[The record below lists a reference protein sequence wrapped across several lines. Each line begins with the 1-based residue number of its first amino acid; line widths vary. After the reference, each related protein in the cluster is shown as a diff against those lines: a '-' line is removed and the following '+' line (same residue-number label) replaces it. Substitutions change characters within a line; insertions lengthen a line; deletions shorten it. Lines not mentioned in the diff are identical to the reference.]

1 MDGWLPSTKWP
12 WVSFCT
18 SLETA
23 RLLWNC
29 PWDDGIWLIFKH
41 HLLRNVKGIFPLI
54 NLTHLYLFQV
64 FIKGS
69 NKILNYFPL
78 KFIFLLMRSHIL
90 LKHTHINCLV
100 YKTNWVF
107 LCIQKKLIPIFLLRF
122 NQNILRTKSSINND
136 HFIYLMSLH
145 LLFLHCI
152 HKDIN
157 IVLRKSRR

>member
-1 MDGWLPSTKWP
+1 MSFQLISQLLGRGGPSCSYLVIIALLTSLRMTYHGWLLSTKWA

-54 NLTHLYLFQV
+54 NLIHLYLFQV

-107 LCIQKKLIPIFLLRF
+107 YVSKK
-122 NQNILRTKSSINND
+122 INSN
-136 HFIYLMSLH
+136 FSPQI
-145 LLFLHCI
+145 
-152 HKDIN
+152 
-157 IVLRKSRR
+157 